1 MIFKH
6 RDSLK
11 KEVKNKQEGF
21 GGSVVK
27 NLPANVG
34 DMGFVPGLGTFHML
48 WSNEAHV
55 PQLLR
60 LHSIAHEPQLPEPVH
75 LESMLR
81 NKEAA
86 ARRS

>member
-60 LHSIAHEPQLPEPVH
+60 LHSRAQEPQLPEPVH